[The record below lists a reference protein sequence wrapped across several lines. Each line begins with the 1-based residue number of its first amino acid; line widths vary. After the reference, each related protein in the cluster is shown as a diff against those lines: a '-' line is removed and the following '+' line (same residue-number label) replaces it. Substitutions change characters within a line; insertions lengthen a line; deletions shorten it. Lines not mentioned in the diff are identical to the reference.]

1 MPRMLHVLHVPHMLR
16 MSCVPSLP
24 LYRTPSRASNPP
36 RMRRFLP
43 VFQNS
48 QKGGSCS
55 RTELR
60 RHQGKLAFSPA
71 ERQNQKGGCCSRKRG
86 GVVPAKGGGCSRK
99 TFFLALC
106 HLGFLGVIFLK
117 TVITVKGAHA
127 HAFKARAYAK
137 IKKPRRD
144 GGYVGVTGVTSGRRP
159 EPRKGTE
166 FP

>member
-1 MPRMLHVLHVPHMLR
+1 MPRMLHVLHMPHMLR

-36 RMRRFLP
+36 RTRRFLP

-71 ERQNQKGGCCSRKRG
+71 ESQNQKGGCCSRKRG
-86 GVVPAKGGGCSRK
+86 GVVPAKL
-99 TFFLALC
+99 FFLALC
-106 HLGFLGVIFLK
+106 PLGFLGVIFLK

-137 IKKPRRD
+137 IKKPRRT
-144 GGYVGVTGVTSGRRP
+144 GENGVTLGCRPNPPEGVTPSDSRLR
-159 EPRKGTE
+159 
-166 FP
+166 FAAA